1 MKPVLTS
8 FVCLIFFCLAGHGQ
22 YGIGRDGKVY
32 DVNGK
37 VIPTDTA
44 VKKML
49 RSNLTGTLTGAM
61 VARDTVFPKK
71 LPYNGMPNAIQ
82 YAPLTPVYKG
92 NNGKGF
98 DIYGSRVDNMPMLI
112 PDSTNRGGMPNAFK
126 PAPGNTGAIRIMPR
140 AESIP
145 GPNSS
150 IKPK

>member
-1 MKPVLTS
+1 MKPVLIT
-8 FVCLIFFCLAGHGQ
+8 LAGMMFFCLTGHSQ
-22 YGIGRDGKVY
+22 YGIGRDGRIY
-32 DVNGK
+32 DINGK
-37 VIPTDTA
+37 VIPDTA
-44 VKKML
+44 VKKTL
-49 RSNLTGTLTGAM
+49 SSNLTGTLTGAM